1 MAKQIMDINPQDAF
15 KLIKDNIDNP
25 NFVLLDVRTPG
36 EFSESHIEGAI
47 LINYQSS
54 DFKNKLQELDKTK
67 TYLVYC
73 RSGMRS
79 AGSAS
84 TMKSLGFQDVYNMVG
99 GIMEW
104 ERWGLPLK

>member
-1 MAKQIMDINPQDAF
+1 MAKQIKDINPQDAF

-36 EFSESHIEGAI
+36 EFSKSHIEGAI
-47 LINYQSS
+47 LLNYQSP
-54 DFKNKLQELDKTK
+54 DFKKKLRELDKNK

-79 AGSAS
+79 SGCAN
-84 TMKSLGFQDVYNMVG
+84 TMKALGFQDVYNIIG

-104 ERWGLPLK
+104 ENQGLPLK